1 MTEPVDP
8 DRLEAVEFSVV
19 RRGLDPAAVRSTLAE
34 AADGLRLMKRRC
46 HELEHRIETLESQV
60 PDPDDL
66 ENERSAARTEGRAA
80 GGAEAE
86 QRLEAAREE
95 AESLLAE
102 AKEEGRLLVGE
113 AQTVRRRMLED
124 LARRRRALRQQIEQL
139 RGGRERLLEAYEVV
153 GHTVHEATAE
163 LSVAMPEARAAAE
176 RAGHGVGPEETVEQ
190 LEAEIESA
198 RLAGLPIVAEEDLPG
213 VRDDAPTTRRR
224 PVAVPLER
232 DVRDMPEV
240 EPVVAEFEEVR
251 VLTGLG
257 ADDSDVV
264 VSPPADTAGAA
275 NEDDTASAELES
287 DVPGVEPDRAVV
299 EPDHAVVG
307 PGSAEPDA
315 ADDGAAIAPA
325 DTNDVA
331 GESAVTEVRAAHAAG
346 DGEPEADGDVG
357 GADPDAVTVVVD
369 ELDGEA
375 DREAEKE
382 DLFARLRRSRAEAE
396 VAAAASSDDEP
407 MVPEAVER
415 PEPEDGADDPAAEVE
430 DAASVDVADEGTAA
444 PDDPFDHPDDAAEPF
459 GLVLGAEPD
468 DESTPASA
476 SMARATA
483 EHELARRLKRLLS
496 DEQNDVL
503 DRLRRTRKRSLVV
516 DDLLDGFDERVT
528 RFAEAVQPV
537 LADAAS
543 TATAQS
549 GAAAPPVD
557 DLAAELAREVAEA
570 LADGLVEPLEE
581 EVPVDEMGG
590 SVRALYRRWKTDR
603 IGALAERYVEAAYEP
618 VPSAD

>member
-34 AADGLRLMKRRC
+34 AADGLRLLKRRC
-46 HELEHRIETLESQV
+46 HELEHRIETLERQV

-102 AKEEGRLLVGE
+102 AKEEGRRLVGE

-213 VRDDAPTTRRR
+213 AREDAPTTRRR

-240 EPVVAEFEEVR
+240 EPVVADFEEVR

-275 NEDDTASAELES
+275 NEDDAAIAELES
-287 DVPGVEPDRAVV
+287 DAPGVEPDRAV
-299 EPDHAVVG
+299 DG

-325 DTNDVA
+325 DTNDVE
-331 GESAVTEVRAAHAAG
+331 GESAVTEVRPAHAAG
-346 DGEPEADGDVG
+346 DGEPGADGDVG
-357 GADPDAVTVVVD
+357 GADPDAVTVEVD

-375 DREAEKE
+375 DGDAEKE

-407 MVPEAVER
+407 VVPEAVER

-430 DAASVDVADEGTAA
+430 DASSVDVPDEGTAA

-476 SMARATA
+476 SMARTTA

-549 GAAAPPVD
+549 GAAAPSVD

-590 SVRALYRRWKTDR
+590 SVRTLYRRWKTDR